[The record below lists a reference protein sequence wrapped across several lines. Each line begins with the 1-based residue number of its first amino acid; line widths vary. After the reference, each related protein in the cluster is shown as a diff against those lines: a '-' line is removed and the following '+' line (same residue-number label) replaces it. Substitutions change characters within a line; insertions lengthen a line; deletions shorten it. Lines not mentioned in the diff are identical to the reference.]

1 MILNFRK
8 GCENMKIGFIGLGIM
23 GESMCENIVKKHN
36 DSVYCSDLNKEQVKK
51 LENAGAIGCADNI
64 EVAKNADVIITMVP
78 KSEHVKAVYTELL
91 PYIDASKIC
100 IDMST
105 IDPSVSVEVSK
116 IIKAKGAQ
124 FADAPVV
131 KSKPAAIAGE
141 LGILVGCDEELYDI
155 IKPIL
160 LYMGCNV
167 IRMGEN
173 GKGLV
178 MKICHN
184 TLCAEIQNGVNETL
198 ILAKKMGISPEDY
211 HTAVSYGGAQCFYL
225 DAQWQNIRDENWAT
239 AFSLENEHKDLGI
252 CQRLAEQEQVNMP
265 AMNYVKSVYD
275 KGMEAGIGKE
285 DWRATFKIVRGDYDD

>member
-1 MILNFRK
+1 
-8 GCENMKIGFIGLGIM
+8 MKIGFIGLGIM
-23 GESMCENIVKKHN
+23 GESMAENIVKKHD
-36 DSVYCSDLNKEQVKK
+36 DSVYVSDLNASQVQK
-51 LENAGAIGCADNI
+51 LADIGAIPCDSNI
-64 EVAKNADVIITMVP
+64 DVAKSADVIITMVP

-91 PYIDASKIC
+91 PYIDDTKIC

-105 IDPSVSVEVSK
+105 IDPSVSVEVADM
-116 IIKAKGAQ
+116 IKAKGAQ

-141 LGILVGCDEELYDI
+141 LGILVGCDEELFDT

-160 LYMGCNV
+160 AYMGCNI

-184 TLCAEIQNGVNETL
+184 TLCAQIQNGVNETMV
-198 ILAKKMGISPEDY
+198 LAKKMGITAEDY
-211 HTAVSYGGAQCFYL
+211 HTAISYGGAQCFYL
-225 DAQWQNIRDENWAT
+225 DGQWQNIDNENWAT

-252 CQRLAEQEQVNMP
+252 CQRLAAENDFDMP
-265 AMNYVKSVYD
+265 GMENAKRVYD
-275 KGMEAGIGKE
+275 KGLEAGIGKE
-285 DWRATFKIVRGDYDD
+285 DWRATYKVVRGDYD